1 MRGWV
6 GVDVVRWLF
15 ENWPIKR
22 DLLGFSLPLFPPLF
36 FSLFCFFLHMNI
48 YLNVYDKYIYFK

>member
-22 DLLGFSLPLFPPLF
+22 DLLGFSLPLFPPF
-36 FSLFCFFLHMNI
+36 FFFLVLFFLHMNI

>member
-22 DLLGFSLPLFPPLF
+22 DLLGFSLPLFPPPF
-36 FSLFCFFLHMNI
+36 FSLFCFFT
-48 YLNVYDKYIYFK
+48 YEYIPKCI

>member
-6 GVDVVRWLF
+6 GDDVVRWLF

-22 DLLGFSLPLFPPLF
+22 DLLGFSLPLFPPFF
-36 FSLFCFFLHMNI
+36 FSLFCFF
-48 YLNVYDKYIYFK
+48 YI

>member
-22 DLLGFSLPLFPPLF
+22 DLLGFSLPPLF
-36 FSLFCFFLHMNI
+36 FFLVLFFLHMNI

>member
-22 DLLGFSLPLFPPLF
+22 DLLGFSLPLSPPPF
-36 FSLFCFFLHMNI
+36 FSLVLFFLHMNI

>member
-15 ENWPIKR
+15 ENWPMKR
-22 DLLGFSLPLFPPLF
+22 DLLGFSLPLFPPPFF
-36 FSLFCFFLHMNI
+36 FSLFCFLHMNI

>member
-22 DLLGFSLPLFPPLF
+22 DLLGFSLPLFF
-36 FSLFCFFLHMNI
+36 FPLFCFF
-48 YLNVYDKYIYFK
+48 YI

>member
-36 FSLFCFFLHMNI
+36 FFLVLFFFT
-48 YLNVYDKYIYFK
+48 YEYIPKCI